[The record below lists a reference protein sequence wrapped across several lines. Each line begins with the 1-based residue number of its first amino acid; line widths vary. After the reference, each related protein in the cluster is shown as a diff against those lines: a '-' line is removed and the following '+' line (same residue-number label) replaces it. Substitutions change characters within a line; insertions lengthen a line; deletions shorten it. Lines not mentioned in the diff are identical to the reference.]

1 MYGWALL
8 LHVLGATIW
17 TGGHLILA
25 LTILPRVLRE
35 QDVAGLLKFES
46 AYERI
51 GMPALLVQVITG
63 FWMAMQLQPD
73 HSQWLAFD
81 NPVTRLIGIKLFLLL
96 TTLAFALDARF
107 RVIPRLHQPGKLT
120 DMAFLTGATPIDSS
134 DPLRFEKRMIDSWL
148 RRELVTAAN

>member
-8 LHVLGATIW
+8 LHVLGATVW
-17 TGGHLILA
+17 TGGYLILA
-25 LTILPRVLRE
+25 CTVLPRVLRE
-35 QDVAGLLKFES
+35 QDVDGLLKFES

-73 HSQWLAFD
+73 HGQWLAFGD
-81 NPVTRLIGIKLFLLL
+81 PVTRLIGIKLILLLL
-96 TTLAFALDARF
+96 TALLALDARF

-120 DMAFLTGATPIDSS
+120 DMAWHIVPVTLIGIGFVVTGVS
-134 DPLRFEKRMIDSWL
+134 LRTGWL
-148 RRELVTAAN
+148 A

>member
-8 LHVLGATIW
+8 LHVLGATVW

-25 LTILPRVLRE
+25 CTVLPRVLRE
-35 QDVAGLLKFES
+35 QDVDGLLKFES

-73 HSQWLAFD
+73 YGQWLAFGD
-81 NPVTRLIGIKLFLLL
+81 PVTRLIGIKLFLLL
-96 TTLAFALDARF
+96 LTVLLALDARF

-120 DMAFLTGATPIDSS
+120 DMAWHIVPVTLIGIVFVATGVS
-134 DPLRFEKRMIDSWL
+134 LRTGWL
-148 RRELVTAAN
+148 A

>member
-8 LHVLGATIW
+8 LHVLGATVW

-25 LTILPRVLRE
+25 CTVLPRVLRE
-35 QDVAGLLKFES
+35 QDVDGLLKFES

-73 HSQWLAFD
+73 HGQWLAFGD
-81 NPVTRLIGIKLFLLL
+81 PVTRLIGIKLFLLL
-96 TTLAFALDARF
+96 LTVLLALDARF

-120 DMAFLTGATPIDSS
+120 DMAWHIVPVKLIGIGFVVTGVS
-134 DPLRFEKRMIDSWL
+134 LRTGWL
-148 RRELVTAAN
+148 A

>member
-8 LHVLGATIW
+8 LHVLGATVW

-25 LTILPRVLRE
+25 CTVLPRVLRE
-35 QDVAGLLKFES
+35 QYVDGLLKFES

-73 HSQWLAFD
+73 HGQWLAFGD
-81 NPVTRLIGIKLFLLL
+81 PVTRLIGIKLFLLL
-96 TTLAFALDARF
+96 LTVLLALDARF

-120 DMAFLTGATPIDSS
+120 DMAWHIVPVTLIGIGFVVTGVS
-134 DPLRFEKRMIDSWL
+134 LRTGWL
-148 RRELVTAAN
+148 A

>member
-8 LHVLGATIW
+8 LHVLGATVW

-25 LTILPRVLRE
+25 CTVLPRVLRE
-35 QDVAGLLKFES
+35 QDVDGLLKFES

-73 HSQWLAFD
+73 YGQWLAFGD
-81 NPVTRLIGIKLFLLL
+81 PVTRLIGIKLFLLL
-96 TTLAFALDARF
+96 LTVLLALDARF

-120 DMAFLTGATPIDSS
+120 DMAWHIVPVTLIGSGFVVTGVS
-134 DPLRFEKRMIDSWL
+134 LRTGWL
-148 RRELVTAAN
+148 A